1 MRSELAFNCYGAQL
15 LIVDAAGAGV
25 CARLQQVLPP
35 STAPGDAAAP
45 DACFVVE
52 RVEPRTQDGR
62 MSYRLVRH
70 GEVLVRAH
78 SIEPVVD
85 SLRREI
91 DETIALFSRHGLF
104 VHAGVVAWRGRA
116 IMVPGR
122 SMSGKSHLIAAL
134 VRCGAT
140 YYSDEFAVL
149 DDDGLVRPYARAPV
163 IRADADAARPATEP
177 VPDDRSTEGPLP
189 VALVVSTQYRT
200 GATWQPEEVR
210 GARAVLPIIDNT
222 VLARS
227 EAARLLRLCRTMA
240 PALVTLQGLRPD
252 ASLAAPQILAYLDA
266 VIDGAAVAPRRCAA
280 AAIAERVRTARA
292 AVGRGRAHA
301 RAVSVEAVRPTP
313 EDPKLLDEN
322 CILLLHWNGRF
333 GNRMNQYAYGV
344 TYARLN
350 QCPFWLPS
358 DWEGTHLFATQH
370 HVLAPHAGL
379 RASLNHAKS
388 AANEPV
394 DRGALA
400 KRVIPRLR
408 LINPESARQNYR
420 VHAAPVC
427 FDSVCAFHPSIFAKM
442 SREHLLSV
450 FEFSAAVRS
459 LDLYKRLE
467 DRQGTYDIAH
477 LRRDDVSN
485 PKYNQ
490 THTQGYSVLSRESYI
505 RAFKRHGF
513 DPNRVEWVSDD
524 YRQQWHTDRPAT
536 PRGRWHYPTG
546 SELLPGIIFEWLED
560 FLRLYFARAIFR
572 ANSSFSWW
580 AAFLSPHARVFSPVL
595 ATQHIYGVD
604 GMEEISSEFVEGNH
618 PHWMF
623 GNEDIVIGP

>member
-1 MRSELAFNCYGAQL
+1 
-15 LIVDAAGAGV
+15 
-25 CARLQQVLPP
+25 
-35 STAPGDAAAP
+35 
-45 DACFVVE
+45 
-52 RVEPRTQDGR
+52 
-62 MSYRLVRH
+62 
-70 GEVLVRAH
+70 
-78 SIEPVVD
+78 
-85 SLRREI
+85 
-91 DETIALFSRHGLF
+91 
-104 VHAGVVAWRGRA
+104 
-116 IMVPGR
+116 
-122 SMSGKSHLIAAL
+122 MSGKSHLVAAL
-134 VRCGAT
+134 VGCGAT

-149 DDDGLVRPYARAPV
+149 GDDGLVRPYARAPV
-163 IRADADAARPATEP
+163 IRANADAERSASEQL
-177 VPDDRSTEGPLP
+177 PDGRSAAEPLP

-200 GATWQPEEVR
+200 GTLWQPEEVC

-222 VLARS
+222 VLAQS
-227 EAARLLRLCRTMA
+227 ESARLLRICRKMA

-252 ASLAAPQILAYLDA
+252 ASLVAPQILSYLDA
-266 VIDGAAVAPRRCAA
+266 VIDGSAVAPRRRTP
-280 AAIAERVRTARA
+280 AAIAERARAARA
-292 AVGRGRAHA
+292 AVGRGRIHA
-301 RAVSVEAVRPTP
+301 RALSVEVARPTP

-379 RASLNHAKS
+379 RDTLNRAKS
-388 AANEPV
+388 AADEPA

-408 LINPESARQNYR
+408 LINPDSPRQNYR
-420 VHAAPVC
+420 AHGSPVC
-427 FDSVCAFHPSIFAKM
+427 FDSVCAYHPSIFAKM
-442 SREHLLSV
+442 SRHHLLSV
-450 FEFSAAVRS
+450 FEFSSAVKS

-490 THTQGYSVLSRESYI
+490 NHTQGYSVLSRESYV
-505 RAFKRHGF
+505 RAFERYGF
-513 DPNRVEWVSDD
+513 DPERVEWVSDD
-524 YRQQWHTDRPAT
+524 YRQQWHTDRPKT

-546 SELLPGIIFEWLED
+546 SELLPDIIFDWLED
-560 FLRLYFARAIFR
+560 FLRLYFARTIFR

-580 AAFLSPHARVFSPVL
+580 AAFMSPHARVFSPVL
-595 ATQHIYGVD
+595 ETQHIYGVD